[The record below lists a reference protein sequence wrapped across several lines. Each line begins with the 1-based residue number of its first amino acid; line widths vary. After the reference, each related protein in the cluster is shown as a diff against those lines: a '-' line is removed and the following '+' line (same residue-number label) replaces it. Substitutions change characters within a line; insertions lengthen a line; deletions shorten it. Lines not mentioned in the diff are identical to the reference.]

1 MTAMWIAIVPAALLN
16 QNFSVLK
23 ALFAD
28 YGNESDMT
36 ESDRVAAV
44 GKLGMAAGISFMIG
58 PLIGASLLSSYNE
71 SNAAAIS
78 LTVLSSM
85 FLFILPVPG
94 KSVGKLTEPNSTTAK
109 GQEEHSTPSTLFRS
123 AKVYVL
129 DIVYLPAVQS
139 PGARL
144 ILVMRCGMSLAFSVF
159 MTVWTV
165 SLKSR
170 FDFGPKD
177 HAYFMGWIGMWY
189 SLSQG
194 FIARECIRCVGGDPT
209 KLLQVCVL
217 FLSFGRVAVMS
228 TDSLYVV
235 YAVMASI
242 IVALGVMNTAITS
255 ACAHLAGR
263 DQLGGLYGVID
274 AVESLAGLVGPALG
288 GVLYRAHSQLPIVT
302 VVLIYMALFV
312 AIRLYFYEHVIA
324 VALQNKARGDK
335 NSKDSASG
343 VSDEDSAVPTCSSSD
358 ELHGDSKEKAE

>member
-1 MTAMWIAIVPAALLN
+1 MWLAIVPAALLN

-28 YGNESDMT
+28 YGNESEMS

-44 GKLGMAAGISFMIG
+44 GKLGMAAGISFMVG

-71 SNAAAIS
+71 SNTAAIS

-94 KSVGKLTEPNSTTAK
+94 KFVGKPLVEQSHTTK
-109 GQEEHSTPSTLFRS
+109 SQEEHSTPHISIFSS
-123 AKVYVL
+123 AKAYLL
-129 DIVYLPAVQS
+129 DMLYLPAVQS

-144 ILVMRCGMSLAFSVF
+144 ILVMRCGMSLAFNVF

-194 FIARECIRCVGGDPT
+194 FIARECIRYVGGDPT
-209 KLLQVCVL
+209 RLLQVCVL
-217 FLSFGRVAVMS
+217 FLSFGRVAVMA

-288 GVLYRAHSQLPIVT
+288 GVLYRAHPRLPIVT

-312 AIRLYFYEHVIA
+312 AIRLYFYEYVMT
-324 VALQNKARGDK
+324 VALNNKARG
-335 NSKDSASG
+335 
-343 VSDEDSAVPTCSSSD
+343 SSSVKD
-358 ELHGDSKEKAE
+358 AHTKPSEDGSALATSSSSEELHADSKEKAE